1 MTPLLIGLGTLALV
15 SFAISALVS
24 MMWRLLNP
32 VLRRIAPAAE
42 ARLLLLIVVIANRQ
56 ANVKLSFCK
65 SYP

>member
-42 ARLLLLIVVIANRQ
+42 ARLLLLIVVLPIIVASLFQ
-56 ANVKLSFCK
+56 FL
-65 SYP
+65 YWE